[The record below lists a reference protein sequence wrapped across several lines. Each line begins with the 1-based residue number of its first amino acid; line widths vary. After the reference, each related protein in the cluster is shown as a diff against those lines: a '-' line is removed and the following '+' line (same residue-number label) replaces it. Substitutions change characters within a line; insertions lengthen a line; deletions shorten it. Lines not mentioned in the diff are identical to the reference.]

1 MKGKTMG
8 YTLTAK
14 LEGTGTSRVTFYE
27 DNDTR
32 ATSAAIGI
40 ILDRAM
46 NNTIWAKGSIELRN
60 ANGEIVQTMEAK

>member
-1 MKGKTMG
+1 MT

-14 LEGTGTSRVTFYE
+14 LEGTGTSRFTFDE
-27 DNDTR
+27 ENDTR
-32 ATSAAIGI
+32 ATFEAIGV

-60 ANGEIVQTMEAK
+60 PKGEVIHTMGAK